1 VLERAR
7 GLRRRLT
14 FILWLRVLPPK
25 VAWFQW
31 QAWRLAARIGDE
43 FSPMSATRPRKLAV
57 LLKLA
62 HGRQRVVELGTATG
76 WTTVSLVLAD
86 RTRGVTTYD
95 PIERPAR
102 ERYLKLVRPDVR
114 DRVTFVHAAGGAG
127 PQSGS
132 LVDLLYID
140 SSHNQEDTVREM
152 EAWRGVLEDGALV
165 VFDDF
170 THPDYPG
177 IRKAVEQLA
186 LQGEEHEGLFV
197 HRVSRSE

>member
-1 VLERAR
+1 VLEWAR
-7 GLRRRLT
+7 GLRRKLI

-31 QAWRLAARIGDE
+31 QAWRLAARMGDE

-57 LLKLA
+57 LLELA

-76 WTTVSLVLAD
+76 WTTISLVLAD
-86 RTRGVTTYD
+86 RTRCVTTYD

-102 ERYLKLVRPDVR
+102 ERYLKLVKPGVR
-114 DRVTFVHAAGGAG
+114 DRVTFVHAAGDAG

-132 LVDLLYID
+132 LVDLMYID
-140 SSHNQEDTVREM
+140 SSHNQEDTVREI
-152 EAWRGVLEDGALV
+152 EAWRGVLGDGALV

-177 IRKAVEQLA
+177 IREAVQQLA

-197 HRVSRSE
+197 HRVSRSD